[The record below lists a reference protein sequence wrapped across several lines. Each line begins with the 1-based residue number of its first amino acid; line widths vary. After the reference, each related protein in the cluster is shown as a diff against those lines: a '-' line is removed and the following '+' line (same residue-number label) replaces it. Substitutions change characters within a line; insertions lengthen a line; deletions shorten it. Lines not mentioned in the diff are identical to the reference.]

1 MYRCITRFLLGD
13 ELVKAMNFDER
24 VYCLLNPF
32 RDWSPAAFGVRL
44 LDRADYL
51 VGVYLFSNSGRDHK
65 RFLDE
70 VVRVFGDARL
80 YSLDKNCPPALVCK
94 MSLDVPNLIVL
105 DEAFAN
111 YFKLRIDLLEM
122 RASNPKVFL
131 SLSYDLNERRW
142 HSKPL
147 PALRCVDSNYSYIP
161 N

>member
-1 MYRCITRFLLGD
+1 
-13 ELVKAMNFDER
+13 MNFDER

-32 RDWSPAAFGVRL
+32 RDWSPAGFGVRL

-51 VGVYLFSNSGRDHK
+51 VGVYLFWNGVGSPK
-65 RFLDE
+65 RFLDD

-105 DEAFAN
+105 DEAFHN
-111 YFKLRIDLLEM
+111 YRKLRVDLLEM
-122 RASNPKVFL
+122 RASNPRVFL
-131 SLSYDLNERRW
+131 SLSYDLNQRRW
-142 HSKPL
+142 NHKPL
-147 PALRCVDSNYSYIP
+147 LALRCVDSNYSYIP